1 MNIAKKITQAT
12 VVYCDVRNFAKIVN
26 ILSLEEVYQFLN
38 DCFSCFVDVAFEY
51 DGRIDK
57 FLGDAAAIV
66 FGIPHT
72 HDDDPVRAIRCALDI
87 QRRVEE
93 ISIQWRT
100 SLNFLVEIDMGI
112 STGEIIAGDVGSE
125 KRRDYTIVGKSVNLA
140 AALQHLCEVYNEHI
154 LLDQATYDNV
164 KGNFTFRRIGEKLLL
179 GYTEPIQ
186 LYTPTET

>member
-1 MNIAKKITQAT
+1 MNSTKKKTKAT

-66 FGIPHT
+66 FGIPHI

-87 QRRVEE
+87 QRKVEE
-93 ISIQWRT
+93 ISIQWRR

-125 KRRDYTIVGKSVNLA
+125 KRRDYTIVGKSVHLA
-140 AALQHLCEVYNEHI
+140 AALQHLCGVFNEHI
-154 LLDQATYDNV
+154 LLDQATYDKV
-164 KGNFTFRRIGEKLLL
+164 KGNFTFRRVGEKLLL
-179 GYTEPIQ
+179 GYTKPIQ